1 MIWFRFHSIQ
11 QKKKENTNVEEK
23 SIDEFYEKYS
33 FCLRPNTEYFRKLS
47 CLSEQ
52 FFFFVFFYTCVKKLV
67 SLEQIKDHLI

>member
-33 FCLRPNTEYFRKLS
+33 FCLWPNTEYFRKLS
-47 CLSEQ
+47 CLSEL
-52 FFFFVFFYTCVKKLV
+52 FFVFVFFYTCVKKLV